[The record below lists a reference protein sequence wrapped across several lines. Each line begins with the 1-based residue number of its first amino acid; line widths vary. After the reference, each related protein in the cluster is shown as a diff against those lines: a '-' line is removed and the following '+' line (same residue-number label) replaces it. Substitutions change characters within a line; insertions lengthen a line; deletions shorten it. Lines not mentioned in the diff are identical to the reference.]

1 METLLVELEK
11 LEEALE
17 GEEREDTWERF
28 ERGLLRFAAVTR
40 GGGYRFGAVFVEGMG
55 VKGLGGRVV
64 ECVSLRRV
72 SPRAKRE
79 SSRSEASIKPSG
91 RSEKT
96 IFERSYVQCGRK
108 ERLTL
113 ECVAGRVRD
122 QPRRKQ

>member
-1 METLLVELEK
+1 VETLLVELEK

-72 SPRAKRE
+72 SPRAKRV
-79 SSRSEASIKPSG
+79 SSLPDSARRQSSSEARYNVGG
-91 RSEKT
+91 RN
-96 IFERSYVQCGRK
+96 
-108 ERLTL
+108 
-113 ECVAGRVRD
+113 D
-122 QPRRKQ
+122 

>member
-64 ECVSLRRV
+64 ECVSSTRDELTG
-72 SPRAKRE
+72 
-79 SSRSEASIKPSG
+79 G
-91 RSEKT
+91 R
-96 IFERSYVQCGRK
+96 
-108 ERLTL
+108 
-113 ECVAGRVRD
+113 
-122 QPRRKQ
+122 